1 MKEKAP
7 PLYLITGIVIGV
19 LLGLLLA
26 YGLFPVR
33 YTGTTPDTL
42 DASAKDTYRQLVGKA
57 YLYEA
62 DSGRAFSRLA
72 LLQDADLQAELV
84 KQSQQLAAE
93 GTDTQAARGLA
104 LLSAVFTQPNLV
116 ITPLVTALPA
126 VTETSALVESVT
138 PTQGPIEATETPVQ
152 PSATPFATFTP
163 RPTATALPTQGAP
176 YTLVSDPKEDCSV
189 GAQEGLL
196 IIYVRDANGDG
207 VAGVK
212 IEISQPGG
220 GSSAFYTGLYPE
232 IDNGYADYTMEAG
245 ETYNLRVGIGGNL
258 ISGLQM
264 PVCSDGGN
272 SHSGSLTLV
281 FKQQ

>member
-19 LLGLLLA
+19 LLGLFLS
-26 YGLFPVR
+26 YVLFPVR
-33 YTGTTPDTL
+33 YRGTSPDTL
-42 DASAKDTYRQLVGKA
+42 TAADKETYRQLVGKA

-116 ITPLVTALPA
+116 ITPLITALP
-126 VTETSALVESVT
+126 
-138 PTQGPIEATETPVQ
+138 PATETPVPSEPSTPTQTPVEATQTPLQ

-176 YTLVSDPKEDCSV
+176 FTLVSDPKEDCSV
-189 GAQEGLL
+189 GNQEGLL
-196 IIYVRDANGDG
+196 IVYVRDANGDG

-212 IEISQPGG
+212 IEISQPSG
-220 GSSAFYTGLYPE
+220 GSSAFFTGLYPE
-232 IDNGYADYTMEAG
+232 IDNGYADFTMVEG
-245 ETYNLRVGIGGNL
+245 ETYNLRVGIGGTL